1 MQPLFSEF
9 SPTSVNQWKEKLAKD
24 LKGID
29 FNQLTWQSDTGI
41 SIQPFYTKEDLPTQV
56 QPVFYHNDWNI
67 GVKIQVENE
76 LQANKKALEALNG
89 GASALCFYLT
99 KATNLTQLLKDIQ
112 IEFIATQFY
121 VTQPIQEFINQLSK
135 FITEKELDTKKLDL
149 SINYDVLAR
158 FAQTGNWTQNK
169 SDDYNAIK
177 QVSQVPFNRYQLL
190 IDASLY
196 QNTGAHQVTELAL
209 ILSHYN
215 EYLQYFNEQGGD
227 FSYIKKGIQI
237 HVAIGTDFFT
247 EIAKLR
253 ALRKLITFLH
263 TTYNIQ
269 APISI
274 SCTTSQVTLSPKDE
288 HTNLLRSTTQA
299 MSSVIGG
306 CDYLYIEPFNLL
318 SKSDETSLA
327 TRMAR
332 NQQIILKEESYLNK
346 TTDIGA
352 GSYYI
357 ENLTEQLATRAFE
370 QFKTYEAKGGFI
382 AALEQNIIQQE
393 VEQQQERL
401 IEKAQ
406 KGELIIIGVNKYL
419 NPNSKTSPQ
428 SVTTQKTSKSL
439 IKPLKVLSLA
449 THLETVQPVTK

>member
-29 FNQLTWQSDTGI
+29 FNQLTWQADTGI
-41 SIQPFYTKEDLPTQV
+41 SIQPFYTKEDLPAQA

-76 LQANKKALEALNG
+76 LQANKQALEALNG
-89 GASALCFYLT
+89 GASALCFYLNKT
-99 KATNLTQLLKDIQ
+99 TNLAQLLKDIQ

-121 VTQPIQEFINQLSK
+121 VTQPVQEFIAQLNQ
-135 FITEKELDTKKLDL
+135 FITEQQLDTKQLNL

-158 FAQTGNWTQNK
+158 FVKTGNWIQNQ
-169 SDDYNAIK
+169 STDFDAIK
-177 QVSQVPFNRYQLL
+177 QVSQVPFNRFQLL

-215 EYLQYFNEQGGD
+215 EYLQYFNEQGGN
-227 FSYIKKGIQI
+227 FSFLEKGVQI
-237 HVAIGTDFFT
+237 HVAIGTDFFA

-269 APISI
+269 VPISI
-274 SCTTSQVTLSPKDE
+274 ACTTSHLTLAPKDE

-306 CDYLYIEPFNLL
+306 CDYLYVEPFNAT

-357 ENLTEQLATRAFE
+357 ETLTEQLATKAFE

-382 AALEQNIIQQE
+382 AALAQNIIQHE
-393 VEQQQERL
+393 VEQQQEKL

-406 KGELIIIGVNKYL
+406 KGELVIIGVNKYL
-419 NPNSKTSPQ
+419 NPNSKTTAH
-428 SVTTQKTSKSL
+428 VNTTQKTEKSL
-439 IKPLKVLSLA
+439 IKPLSALSLA
-449 THLETVQPVTK
+449 VHIETVQPVTK